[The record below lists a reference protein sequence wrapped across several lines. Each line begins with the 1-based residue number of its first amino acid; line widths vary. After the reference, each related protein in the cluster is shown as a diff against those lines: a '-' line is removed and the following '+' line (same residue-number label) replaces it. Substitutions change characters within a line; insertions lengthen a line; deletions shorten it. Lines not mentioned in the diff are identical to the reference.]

1 MHGRVH
7 VCACAYMC
15 MCVCVM
21 WVCVCITW
29 VYVYVNSRGQLWC
42 IPVLLSNPLFFETES
57 VLWMSNKFQASACL
71 CSLSTG
77 VSYVGVRDSGFHDF
91 AAMTLPTEPLLQI
104 PFFSFK
110 RGSLSRMA
118 RLSMIDL
125 GPSAN
130 ARCDD
135 YCREWFG
142 GPQMGLHVIAN
153 WIVWLAARAH
163 WSVLYRY
170 TVRLC

>member
-1 MHGRVH
+1 MYSLDYIFMCVCMGVCTCVH
-7 VCACAYMC
+7 VHTCACA
-15 MCVCVM
+15 CVCVM

-29 VYVYVNSRGQLWC
+29 VYVYVNSRGQLCC

-77 VSYVGVRDSGFHDF
+77 ISYVGVRDSGFHDF

-118 RLSMIDL
+118 RLSMIL
-125 GPSAN
+125 LFHHPWAVS
-130 ARCDD
+130 
-135 YCREWFG
+135 Y
-142 GPQMGLHVIAN
+142 
-153 WIVWLAARAH
+153 
-163 WSVLYRY
+163 
-170 TVRLC
+170 